1 MLIMGKAGCVDG
13 KPLYLAFNFAVNLY
27 LLLKKI
33 NKVFSKKK
41 LFREK
46 DNKTG
51 QKLRSIQLEK
61 ESWRRNK

>member
-13 KPLYLAFNFAVNLY
+13 KSLYLAFDFAVNLH

>member
-13 KPLYLAFNFAVNLY
+13 KSLYLAFDFAVNLH

-51 QKLRSIQLEK
+51 QKLRSI
-61 ESWRRNK
+61 